1 MKKLAVCLILGCAV
15 AQLSAADWSTDV
27 PKSIA
32 KAKAEKKMVL
42 MDFTGSDWCPPCKA
56 LHSNVLT
63 SKEFEDY
70 ADKNLVLVEVDFP
83 RTKPQTEELKAANKE
98 LAKKYDI
105 KGYPT
110 VIVLDG
116 DGKQLSSNIGY
127 PSPEG
132 NAKDPADFIA
142 NLEKL
147 KKKS

>member
-1 MKKLAVCLILGCAV
+1 MPDIGLWRSRNC
-15 AQLSAADWSTDV
+15 SAAEWITDV
-27 PKSIA
+27 PKA
-32 KAKAEKKMVL
+32 MEKAKAEKKLVL

-56 LHSNVLT
+56 LHQNVLT

-83 RTKPQTEELKAANKE
+83 NSKPQTEELKAANKALSE
-98 LAKKYDI
+98 KYDI
-105 KGYPT
+105 EGYPT
-110 VIVLDG
+110 VIVLNA

-132 NAKDPADFIA
+132 NAKEPADFIA